1 MLMRTTI
8 DLNFDWTFKKQF
20 SPEDLARPVTE
31 DYETVDLPH
40 CYPTLPFNYPGEEYR
55 GYVSLYKKEFF
66 LNKKHR
72 GKIVNIV
79 FEGVAHMADVY
90 LNGKHV
96 GRHEGGYDRFC
107 YNLNKYLN
115 F

>member
-1 MLMRTTI
+1 MRTTI

-20 SPEDLARPVTE
+20 SPEDLARPITE

-66 LNKKHR
+66 LTKTPRKNRQHR
-72 GKIVNIV
+72 
-79 FEGVAHMADVY
+79 FRRRRPY
-90 LNGKHV
+90 
-96 GRHEGGYDRFC
+96 GRRVS
-107 YNLNKYLN
+107 
-115 F
+115 